1 MHLFIYR
8 LQKMSKCGTFPP
20 WATENVLLSDIT
32 NFAILPAQRH
42 LVGNSFIVQCR
53 DVEAAKDST
62 CCWEKIA
69 SHRTPHGSVFIIAS
83 DQGMHGHEFD
93 YQLPNV
99 VLVTYKINTV
109 LLICIHRASLL

>member
-1 MHLFIYR
+1 M
-8 LQKMSKCGTFPP
+8 
-20 WATENVLLSDIT
+20 
-32 NFAILPAQRH
+32 
-42 LVGNSFIVQCR
+42 GNSFIVQCH

-69 SHRTPHGSVFIIAS
+69 SHRTPHGSVFIAS

-99 VLVTYKINTV
+99 VPVTYKINTV
-109 LLICIHRASLL
+109 LLICMHRASLSLLTLCDKTLIVFAIVCNNLSY